1 MYPMYFYVCLL
12 ASLASMTILILL
24 AIFPLKLPLV
34 PKAHH
39 QLPSTQRNGKARSP
53 THPKATFPAW
63 DAWNDDNEDL

>member
-12 ASLASMTILILL
+12 ASLASMAILILL

-39 QLPSTQRNGKARSP
+39 QLSPTPRTEKARSP
-53 THPKATFPAW
+53 TRQKATMPEW
-63 DAWNDDNEDL
+63 DAWDDDNEDL